1 MRTLKQYEV
10 SAVSGGAV
18 ATADEV
24 NAFFEGIVWGAL
36 DGLATGVTVGGSAS
50 RDAVFGII
58 AQGVGAILGGIIGPI
73 AGAIMGA
80 MVGRDAV
87 AAYAADFRKQ
97 YSS

>member
-1 MRTLKQYEV
+1 MRTLKQYELRV
-10 SAVSGGAV
+10 VSGGAA

-24 NAFFEGIVWGAL
+24 NTFFEGIVWGAL

-50 RDAVFGII
+50 RNAVFGII
-58 AQGVGAILGGIIGPI
+58 AQGVGAILGGIIGPV

-87 AAYAADFRKQ
+87 AAYMADIRKQ

>member
-1 MRTLKQYEV
+1 MRTLEQYELR
-10 SAVSGGAV
+10 AVSGGAA

-24 NAFFEGIVWGAL
+24 NAFFEGIVWGTL

-58 AQGVGAILGGIIGPI
+58 AQGVGAILGGIIGPV

-87 AAYAADFRKQ
+87 AAYAADIRKQ

>member
-1 MRTLKQYEV
+1 MRNLKDHELSV
-10 SAVSGGAV
+10 VSGSAA

-36 DGLATGVTVGGSAS
+36 DGLLTGVTVGGSGS
-50 RDAVFGII
+50 RSAVFGII
-58 AQGVGAILGGIIGPI
+58 SQGVGAIFGGIVGPI

-87 AAYAADFRKQ
+87 AAYAADIRKQ